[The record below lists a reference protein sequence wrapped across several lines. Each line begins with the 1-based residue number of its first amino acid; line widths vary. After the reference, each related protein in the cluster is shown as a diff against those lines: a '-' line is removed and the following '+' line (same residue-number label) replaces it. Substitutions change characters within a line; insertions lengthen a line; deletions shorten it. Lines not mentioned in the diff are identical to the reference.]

1 MMMRFVS
8 FLSILV
14 VVTLDL
20 FSATANAQ
28 IWSSGQKFYENDQ
41 SEIAAF
47 VDIPDDIQL
56 QAVLCA
62 HGMPENY
69 RFTLLLPKAVNGE
82 TVIKVTVTTDEGSVD
97 EYAEVSSNSLD
108 MQVDEKL
115 MLLLPTTSKLSLS
128 FDKEDAKYLGVP
140 KTIDVSLK
148 GADLT
153 LKSVASQCI
162 ALCLNDNYKCN
173 YPLLSSLLWPQD
185 KFSKV
190 GVEDLD
196 ELCTKEEGND
206 LYSFKFTQACTLALD
221 RFYKKDGVG
230 PLSYV
235 EKLFN
240 GKNSPFEK
248 YVNSWN
254 NAVMLS
260 PSSAIGDRVMAD
272 KKDWYL
278 MLYSL
283 AGKRK
288 LKEIPNSFYTV
299 KNYQDDP
306 TTLVYDI
313 DSRYEM
319 ELLKYSS
326 VLYRRVRGNINAIN
340 AIEKSLK
347 MWQDFYRSF
356 CLSLPD
362 INQAQALRSLIY
374 RQMLMRVWHLSGKP
388 KSLKLVAENAFRQGT
403 NGKTITDE
411 HLESLCS
418 FFEGANGEQFYFG
431 SKDCVQ
437 GIENYFKT
445 SPLKTDLYQN
455 VVDKWDLFAKAWQQS
470 IFSNDSLD
478 DAVGED
484 KRGNLGITLL
494 SLFRIYGFGDYF
506 LQRECISSRDN
517 DICGFEAAKS
527 YQTYTKEFNYRLES
541 IANVN
546 EEDGAKLNEIN
557 TLWLDYYHELEKYV
571 NDLAHKGEISVWRA
585 EFVKGVA
592 CVIQTNALLNF
603 PYDREQLPDISS
615 TDLYPKDFS
624 LDDSLQDEKMSI
636 EQYKYDDDFVQEE
649 TDDPDS
655 QISDDIV
662 VPN

>member
-115 MLLLPTTSKLSLS
+115 MLLLPTTSKLTLS

-162 ALCLNDNYKCN
+162 ALCLNDNYKCT

-185 KFSKV
+185 KFTIV

-347 MWQDFYRSF
+347 M
-356 CLSLPD
+356 
-362 INQAQALRSLIY
+362 
-374 RQMLMRVWHLSGKP
+374 
-388 KSLKLVAENAFRQGT
+388 
-403 NGKTITDE
+403 
-411 HLESLCS
+411 
-418 FFEGANGEQFYFG
+418 
-431 SKDCVQ
+431 
-437 GIENYFKT
+437 
-445 SPLKTDLYQN
+445 
-455 VVDKWDLFAKAWQQS
+455 
-470 IFSNDSLD
+470 
-478 DAVGED
+478 
-484 KRGNLGITLL
+484 
-494 SLFRIYGFGDYF
+494 
-506 LQRECISSRDN
+506 
-517 DICGFEAAKS
+517 
-527 YQTYTKEFNYRLES
+527 
-541 IANVN
+541 
-546 EEDGAKLNEIN
+546 
-557 TLWLDYYHELEKYV
+557 
-571 NDLAHKGEISVWRA
+571 
-585 EFVKGVA
+585 
-592 CVIQTNALLNF
+592 
-603 PYDREQLPDISS
+603 
-615 TDLYPKDFS
+615 
-624 LDDSLQDEKMSI
+624 
-636 EQYKYDDDFVQEE
+636 
-649 TDDPDS
+649 
-655 QISDDIV
+655 
-662 VPN
+662 